1 MVSGLFIPTRC
12 FILEEKSSI
21 AFEYAFGGATTILLI
36 ITENKLPL
44 GVKLPEHLDANIY
57 GIFAVII
64 RYNINH
70 NNKKRHKMEFKI
82 INNSTG
88 QDKIYTNQIV
98 AQFLFTHLEEYGD
111 KWKIF

>member
-1 MVSGLFIPTRC
+1 L
-12 FILEEKSSI
+12 EKSHPI
-21 AFEYAFGGATTILLI
+21 AALGMLAGGATTILLI

-57 GIFAVII
+57 GISISLLLFVTIST
-64 RYNINH
+64 YH

-88 QDKIYTNQIV
+88 QDKIYTIKSLLN
-98 AQFLFTHLEEYGD
+98 FFSLT
-111 KWKIF
+111 